1 MPKKLVSRNKK
12 ESNNK
17 NLITSNYDDVKNLSL
32 NDFIKKY
39 GPEANKIFINA
50 KNRPKTF
57 IDYDDDSNFTEI
69 EEWD

>member
-17 NLITSNYDDVKNLSL
+17 NLSL

-39 GPEANKIFINA
+39 GPKANKIFINA